1 MNGQLSLILT
11 LSVYFWVWGKCVC
24 MYAGSLCSYTKEVVY
39 DMNEWKD
46 KKNCERKFH
55 YLEQVFFN

>member
-1 MNGQLSLILT
+1 
-11 LSVYFWVWGKCVC
+11 